1 MLIPIFILIKCLI
14 LRNKF
19 INKTIMSLFGMFSHK
34 EATNKIEEYLK
45 KGAIILDVRTLQEWN
60 EGHINGSEHIVL
72 NSIPDNIE
80 RIKGFQKPIIAVCKS
95 GGRSQSAT
103 DFLSQHGIDII
114 NGGPWGNVLKFID

>member
-1 MLIPIFILIKCLI
+1 
-14 LRNKF
+14 
-19 INKTIMSLFGMFSHK
+19 MSLFGMFSNK

-72 NSIPDNIE
+72 NSIPDHIE
-80 RIKGFQKPIIAVCKS
+80 HIKGFQKPVITVCKS

-103 DFLSQHGIDII
+103 DFLSEHGIDVI
-114 NGGPWGNVLKFID
+114 NGGPWQNVAKLL

>member
-1 MLIPIFILIKCLI
+1 
-14 LRNKF
+14 
-19 INKTIMSLFGMFSHK
+19 MFSNK
-34 EATNKIEEYLK
+34 DATNKIEEYLK

-72 NSIPDNIE
+72 NSIPDHIE

-103 DFLSQHGIDII
+103 DFLLQHGLDII
-114 NGGPWGNVLKFID
+114 NGGPWGKVSRFID

>member
-1 MLIPIFILIKCLI
+1 
-14 LRNKF
+14 
-19 INKTIMSLFGMFSHK
+19 MSLFGMFSNK
-34 EATNKIEEYLK
+34 DATNKIEEYLK
-45 KGAIILDVRTLQEWN
+45 KGAIIIDVRTLQEWN

-72 NSIPDNIE
+72 NSIPEHIE
-80 RIKGFQKPIIAVCKS
+80 QIKGFQKPIIAVCKS

>member
-72 NSIPDNIE
+72 N
-80 RIKGFQKPIIAVCKS
+80 IIAVCKS

-103 DFLSQHGIDII
+103 DFLQQHGLDII
-114 NGGPWGNVLKFID
+114 NGGPWGNVSKFIE

>member
-1 MLIPIFILIKCLI
+1 
-14 LRNKF
+14 
-19 INKTIMSLFGMFSHK
+19 MSLFGMFSNK
-34 EATNKIEEYLK
+34 DATNKIEEYLK

-72 NSIPDNIE
+72 NSIPEHIE
-80 RIKGFQKPIIAVCKS
+80 QIKGFQKPIIAVCKS